1 MSIEIK
7 TQPTKNAEITK
18 TSVSASIDNSIQA
31 SATIGTGN
39 KNASIDVGAS
49 VKTGTVA
56 NASAGLDGKNVYVNV
71 GYSDTTEAHLTSNSN
86 LNYHG
91 VGNSSS
97 VDAYAVSGTQ
107 LEASMVVGK
116 KGVDVSAGASSGT
129 YVGVDASTTVNLR
142 GASGTVSG
150 GVTVGDH
157 LEIGGGGKATYD
169 NGKVTMGVSGEVALL
184 VGAEVDLEVSVDTK
198 QIQKDANTA
207 IHTIDNEAN
216 KIIHSNEVKTATHT
230 VEQGAK
236 EVSKTVNKAGKDVK
250 KAFKKIKL

>member
-1 MSIEIK
+1 MSVEIK
-7 TQPTKNAEITK
+7 TQPTKNSQITK
-18 TSVSASIDNSIQA
+18 TSVLASIDNSIQA

-86 LNYHG
+86 VNYHG

-107 LEASMVVGK
+107 LEASMMVGK

-129 YVGVDASTTVNLR
+129 YVGVDATTTVNLR

-236 EVSKTVNKAGKDVK
+236 EASKTVNKAGKDVK